1 MIRAFIIAI
10 RSLKT
15 NRTQIVIYLM
25 FEMKDKTVCILELMI
40 IIIKRIHFD
49 SQNKV
54 ILRI

>member
-25 FEMKDKTVCILELMI
+25 FEMKDKTECILELMI